1 VRGIAYAVAGIVI
14 AALFSFVIPIS
25 IARTM
30 HCSRV
35 AVCMSNLHQLGL
47 AVNQYAK
54 VHEGC
59 LPAADKWCDLLM
71 ESDPSLSRRIFECPT
86 EKGMDLPND
95 VVLLFEA
102 DGGWNV
108 SGGQE
113 LLTMRHKG
121 RDRMY
126 CSVLLCNFS
135 VRSWPEL
142 TEEKSLRWDP

>member
-1 VRGIAYAVAGIVI
+1 
-14 AALFSFVIPIS
+14 
-25 IARTM
+25 
-30 HCSRV
+30 
-35 AVCMSNLHQLGL
+35 MSNLHQLGL

-86 EKGMDLPND
+86 EKGGVCSYAFNRKLDRLRLMDLPND

-102 DGGWNV
+102 DGGWNL

-113 LLTMRHKG
+113 LLTIRHKG
-121 RDRMY
+121 PDRMY

-135 VRSWPEL
+135 VRSRPEL
-142 TEEKSLRWDP
+142 TEEKSLRWNP